1 MKSRQR
7 FIKEFTARKVILA
20 WITGVLLLLVAS
32 PVMGQSGSDIDPQ
45 EIKDPTTHVRVI
57 VDGYELFRVR
67 GVSSYPAESRAKT
80 VETRIKKVASNP
92 RINVDSIKMM
102 PYEDRIMIVA
112 DQQLII
118 NVYQEDADME
128 MTSKEVLAE
137 LVYSKIKESIR
148 RYRYERT
155 RAYLHQS
162 IKKALAAIGI
172 LVLSLGVFILIFRRL
187 NQWFKS
193 RIKSKI
199 DKLENVSFK
208 LIQSEQLFSLLHFIY
223 KLVRLLIILFI
234 TLFFADYILGLFPR
248 TRQVAKFTFDLL
260 VAPLE
265 EMAISFAEA
274 LPSLV
279 FLVIIFVLTQYLI
292 RLIRLF
298 FHGIDLGEIRI
309 NNFDA
314 EWAMP
319 TFRIVKLLVII
330 FALVIA
336 YPYIPG
342 SSSGAFQGI
351 SVFLGVLFSL
361 GSSSFIANIIAGYSM
376 TYRRAFKRGDR
387 IQVDDFMGFVQEQT
401 LMVTRLRSVKNEE
414 IIIPNSTLLNRNI
427 KNYTQA
433 ARERGIILHTSVGIG
448 YETPWRLV
456 ESMLLEA
463 ASRTKGLL
471 KDPPPYILQKGLGD
485 FAITYEINA
494 YCDDPVNMYFMY
506 TDLHRNILD
515 VFNENNIQIMT
526 PAYEGDPEIP
536 KVVPKDQWNTP
547 LAKKEIKESN
557 P

>member
-1 MKSRQR
+1 MAVLPLLVLWL
-7 FIKEFTARKVILA
+7 IPVT
-20 WITGVLLLLVAS
+20 ITG
-32 PVMGQSGSDIDPQ
+32 QIGSDVDPAQ
-45 EIKDPTTHVRVI
+45 LQDEAFRAPVN
-57 VDGYELFRVR
+57 VDGYELFHVR
-67 GVSSYPAESRAKT
+67 GVSSYPAISRARTIESRIT
-80 VETRIKKVASNP
+80 KVASDS
-92 RINVDSIKMM
+92 RIHVDSIKML
-102 PYEDRIMIVA
+102 PFEDRIMIVA

-128 MTSKEVLAE
+128 TASKEVLAN
-137 LVYSKIKESIR
+137 LVLSKIKESIR

-155 RAYLHQS
+155 PAFLNANMR
-162 IKKALAAIGI
+162 KALIASGI
-172 LVLSLGVFILIFRRL
+172 LFLSLGIFIFIFRKL
-187 NQWFKS
+187 NLWFKS

-199 DKLENVSFK
+199 DRLENVSFK
-208 LIQSEQLFSLLHFIY
+208 LIQSEQLLAILHFLY
-223 KLVRLLIILFI
+223 RVVRLVIVLFI
-234 TLFFADYILGLFPR
+234 TLFFVDYILGLFPR
-248 TRQVAKFTFDLL
+248 TRQMARYIFDLL
-260 VAPLE
+260 VSPLE
-265 EMAISFAEA
+265 KMALSFVEA

-279 FLVIIFVLTQYLI
+279 FLLIIFVLTQYI
-292 RLIRLF
+292 IKLIRLF

-309 NNFDA
+309 SNFDA

-319 TFRIVKLLVII
+319 TFRIIKLLVII

-336 YPYIPG
+336 YPYIP
-342 SSSGAFQGI
+342 SSSSNAFQGI

-376 TYRRAFKRGDR
+376 TYRRAFKKGDR
-387 IQVDDFMGFVQEQT
+387 IQVDDFMGFVLEQT

-414 IIIPNSTLLNRNI
+414 IIIPNSTLLNSNI

-433 ARERGIILHTSVGIG
+433 AKERGIILHTSVGIG

-456 ESMLLEA
+456 EAMLLEA
-463 ASRTKGLL
+463 VARTNGLL
-471 KDPPPYILQKGLGD
+471 KDPPPYVLHKGLGD
-485 FAITYEINA
+485 FAVTYEINA

-526 PAYEGDPEIP
+526 PAYEGDPEVP

-547 LAKKEIKESN
+547 LAAQFNQKSN